1 MSDAFDPARLQSDI
15 VALLTRVRSVS
26 LASVHA
32 DGMPLASY
40 APFAVM
46 EVDAG
51 FWVLLSELAAHAR
64 NLREHPDCSVLAL
77 ADEADSAQIYVRERC
92 QYEMQAARVDRGTS
106 DWRLGCDR
114 LRARHGSLVD
124 TLEQLADF
132 QLFRLRP
139 VSGRYVV
146 GFGRAYAL
154 EPGTLTL
161 VAAHLQGP
169 TGPIRDDLSA
179 PDVQT

>member
-1 MSDAFDPARLQSDI
+1 MSDAFDPAQLQHEI
-15 VALLTRVRSVS
+15 AALLARVRSLS

-40 APFAVM
+40 APFALTQGK
-46 EVDAG
+46 AG

-64 NLREHPDCSVLAL
+64 NVREHPDCSVLVL
-77 ADEADSAQIYVRERC
+77 ADESDSAQIYVRERC
-92 QYEMQAARVDRGTS
+92 QYEMRAERVDRGTPE
-106 DWRLGCDR
+106 WRLGCDA
-114 LRARHGSLVD
+114 LRARHGALVD

-132 QLFRLRP
+132 QLFQLRP

-154 EPGTLTL
+154 EPGSLTS

-169 TGPIRDDLSA
+169 TGPIRDEASTA
-179 PDVQT
+179 ESS

>member
-1 MSDAFDPARLQSDI
+1 MSDAFDQARLQRDI

-46 EVDAG
+46 EGDAG

-77 ADEADSAQIYVRERC
+77 ADEADSAQIYVVSNANMKCRQREWIVVRLTGGWVVIAC
-92 QYEMQAARVDRGTS
+92 ARVMAP
-106 DWRLGCDR
+106 WW
-114 LRARHGSLVD
+114 
-124 TLEQLADF
+124 
-132 QLFRLRP
+132 
-139 VSGRYVV
+139 
-146 GFGRAYAL
+146 
-154 EPGTLTL
+154 
-161 VAAHLQGP
+161 
-169 TGPIRDDLSA
+169 IRSSS
-179 PDVQT
+179 